1 MSTLIDALQ
10 GADMLEIDGLHA
22 WQFELDD
29 ALLQQADADAT
40 QPLLW
45 IECMDGRTARRWQFS
60 LAAVRAATHD
70 APSDSWTLA
79 DANGPHVLKC
89 FAAFRGDNLDDE
101 DDDEA
106 P

>member
-1 MSTLIDALQ
+1 MTTLIEALQ

-29 ALLQQADADAT
+29 DLLQQPDADAT

-45 IECMDGRTARRWQFS
+45 IECIDGRTTRRWQFS
-60 LAAVRAATHD
+60 LSAVRAARHD
-70 APSDSWTLA
+70 ASSDAWTLD
-79 DANGPHVLKC
+79 DAHGTHQLKC

>member
-1 MSTLIDALQ
+1 MATLIEALL

-29 ALLQQADADAT
+29 ALLETPDADAE

-45 IECMDGRTARRWQFS
+45 IECIDGRTTRRWQFS
-60 LAAVRAATHD
+60 LASVRAATHD
-70 APSDSWTLA
+70 AQGDVWTLT
-79 DANGPHVLKC
+79 DTNGAHPLKC
-89 FAAFRGDNLDDE
+89 FAAFCGDNLDDE
-101 DDDEA
+101 DGNET